1 MIEFAIIAAG
11 EGSRLKEDGFSLPK
25 PLLPLAGTP
34 MIERLIHIF
43 ANQGAPRVHVLVNSQ
58 SPQLLEFLE
67 GNVWPVPVVC
77 HVKDTDSSLHSLYTL
92 ATLNPDWEACCV
104 TTTDTVFSEPDF
116 ARYVKGFE
124 ANQEA
129 DAYMGLT
136 AFIDDESP
144 LYADVDATQRVV
156 AYADHFEPHF
166 KYVSAGIYGLRR
178 QALDR
183 IKKCVDQ
190 GYSRMRNYQRYLL
203 EENLWVQGHLLGK
216 VVDVDHLKDR
226 EAAEVFLSEI
236 TIS

>member
-58 SPQLLEFLE
+58 SPALLDFLQTKQ
-67 GNVWPVPVVC
+67 WPVPVIC
-77 HVKDTDSSLHSLYTL
+77 HVKDTRSSLHSLYTL
-92 ATLNPDWEACCV
+92 ASLNPSWEACCV
-104 TTTDTVFSEPDF
+104 TTTDTVFSESDF
-116 ARYVKGFE
+116 AAYIQGFK
-124 ANQEA
+124 ANAAA

-144 LYADVDATQRVV
+144 LYADVDETQRVV
-156 AYADHFEPHF
+156 AYADDFKPHF
-166 KYVSAGIYGLRR
+166 KYVSAGIYGLRKE
-178 QALDR
+178 ALNS

-226 EAAEVFLSEI
+226 EAAELFLSEI